1 MYIALKTPA
10 TSGAINFADSD
21 AAKADLL
28 ASFIGWDVGLRAVI
42 AEADGE
48 LIPRPIHALPV
59 GHCWERT
66 PGVTLLG
73 DAAHLMSPFAGEG
86 ANLAMLAAAELA
98 AAIVAYPY
106 DWEAAL
112 SAYERSLFPRSAAAA
127 AESATNLIVC
137 FRPDAPQGL
146 LDLMA
151 QYQAA
156 GQARG
161 R

>member
-1 MYIALKTPA
+1 MYIALKTPADWA

-48 LIPRPIHALPV
+48 LIPQPIHALPV
-59 GHCWERT
+59 GHCWDRT
-66 PGVTLLG
+66 PGVPLLG

-86 ANLAMLAAAELA
+86 ANL
-98 AAIVAYPY
+98 AIVAYPY